1 MKAQDLATVSSDT
14 SNAAASSC
22 ISLMRHLPMLQP
34 ITKRCGANLK
44 PTAASIE
51 KKKEIVALSKSD
63 ALDQETLAE
72 RREALKK
79 AARKTPLVLS
89 AVAGHGVQ
97 DALYAIAR
105 EVSRTTAKEDEAQPD
120 TGPWQP

>member
-22 ISLMRHLPMLQP
+22 ISLMRHLPTLQP
-34 ITKRCGANLK
+34 ITKRCGANSKL
-44 PTAASIE
+44 TAAVSRRRKKSSRSRSRTPSIE
-51 KKKEIVALSKSD
+51 
-63 ALDQETLAE
+63 ETLAE

-105 EVSRTTAKEDEAQPD
+105 EVSRTTAKEDEAEAD

>member
-1 MKAQDLATVSSDT
+1 
-14 SNAAASSC
+14 
-22 ISLMRHLPMLQP
+22 MRHLPTLQP
-34 ITKRCGANLK
+34 ITKRCGANSKL
-44 PTAASIE
+44 TAAVSRE
-51 KKKEIVALSKSD
+51 ERDRRALEVAMPLIKRRSR
-63 ALDQETLAE
+63 E

-105 EVSRTTAKEDEAQPD
+105 EVSRTTAKEDEAEAD